1 MPSEGR
7 SSHAIISKQDGRTY
21 IEGYKRKGRNSTGYI
36 LDISSDDERKIEMY
50 FKTLIKNGNKTK
62 FGYKLQDDYSFLF
75 ENCATTSSNALQ
87 EGLSWFSAMWIYSN
101 IPYDLEFNLI
111 TSPWLVRNVVH
122 YPGEKE

>member
-1 MPSEGR
+1 
-7 SSHAIISKQDGRTY
+7 
-21 IEGYKRKGRNSTGYI
+21 
-36 LDISSDDERKIEMY
+36 MY

-122 YPGEKE
+122 YPEEKE